1 MWAHQSITYL
11 LTPSGVLNITVAQAR
26 AMAREAKYKRLPMT
40 TREVDIIRRL
50 KKHVQL
56 PVAKIALA
64 VGRDKKTI
72 YNALSSKWSMK
83 KRGRHPKLTC
93 KEINFIVRTAKAMI
107 QNAKACKEVTLEMIM
122 RRAKT
127 KACARTVRKALQQR
141 KIRFRK
147 MRSKPVLTAE
157 DVIDRKRFAAKYRH
171 KSRAW
176 WRSKVD
182 LYIDLKKFPVYP
194 THKFRAL
201 AAQRE
206 VRGAYRQPSQGL
218 DEAYVVVPKHLK
230 QNPGVKGATI
240 AGGVGKGK
248 VRLWH
253 DVGKKWTAAA
263 ASELYLGPVRAAMRR
278 ATPRKRKFQILED
291 NDPTGFRSK
300 AGLAAKRLAKIN
312 VLQIPK
318 RSPDL
323 SVMDYAIW
331 KQITRRMRLQERRF
345 KKSKRETRAQF
356 LARLSRTA
364 RNLDSSFIDKAIGN
378 MKERCRRL
386 HEAKGRHFEEGGLS
400 LL

>member
-1 MWAHQSITYL
+1 
-11 LTPSGVLNITVAQAR
+11 
-26 AMAREAKYKRLPMT
+26 MAREAKYKRLPMT

-253 DVGKKWTAAA
+253 DVGKKWTAAV

-300 AGLAAKRLAKIN
+300 AGLAAKRLGEDQRTADTQKEPGPERDG
-312 VLQIPK
+312 L
-318 RSPDL
+318 RDL
-323 SVMDYAIW
+323 ETDHSQDAPAGAP
-331 KQITRRMRLQERRF
+331 LQE
-345 KKSKRETRAQF
+345 EQ
-356 LARLSRTA
+356 ARDESPVLGAPVAHSQESRQQLHRQSYRQHEGEMQAIA
-364 RNLDSSFIDKAIGN
+364 RG
-378 MKERCRRL
+378 
-386 HEAKGRHFEEGGLS
+386 EGQAL
-400 LL
+400 